1 MTMPAQLSWCL
12 ENRVLLMTNH
22 GEVTD
27 QNLFDLDQTII
38 DYMNSC
44 TVPLVHTIIDHRKGL
59 NSPSAKGLTRLHWP
73 KHPKVGWMIM
83 IGMKNPFQRFVVA
96 VSTSFFKT
104 RVRLVNTM
112 DEALNFLNDVDS
124 TLPPLRSNKLDK
136 AS

>member
-1 MTMPAQLSWCL
+1 MPAQLSWYL

-27 QNLFDLDQTII
+27 QDLFDLDQTII

-44 TVPLVHTIIDHRKGL
+44 TAPLIHTIIDHRKGI

-83 IGMKNPFQRFVVA
+83 IGMKNPLQRFVVA
-96 VSTSFFKT
+96 VATSFFKT
-104 RVRLVNTM
+104 RVRLFNSI
-112 DEALNFLNDVDS
+112 DEGLIFLNDVDS
-124 TLPPLRSNKLDK
+124 TLPPLRDGTLTK